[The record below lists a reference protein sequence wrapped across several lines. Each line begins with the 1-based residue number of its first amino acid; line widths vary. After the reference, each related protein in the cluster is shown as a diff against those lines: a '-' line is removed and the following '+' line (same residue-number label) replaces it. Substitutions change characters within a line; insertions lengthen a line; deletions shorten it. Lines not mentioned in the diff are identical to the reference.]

1 LQSTVPFRQ
10 IKDIQLAIKKI
21 KSKKYDSVVSIKDV
35 EGFHPLRMK
44 IKKKN
49 FIINYSNEKKENMKP
64 RQKLPRVFLRSG
76 SIYMIKRDKMLKLN
90 SMVGDRTY
98 GLEQFGKFTINI
110 DNNFDLFFARNT
122 SKIL

>member
-1 LQSTVPFRQ
+1 
-10 IKDIQLAIKKI
+10 
-21 KSKKYDSVVSIKDV
+21 
-35 EGFHPLRMK
+35 
-44 IKKKN
+44 
-49 FIINYSNEKKENMKP
+49 MKP

-76 SIYMIKRDKMLKLN
+76 SIYMIKQDKMLKLN